1 MFVLDTCPLNSDYKK
16 VILCSEKNFPSEF
29 SRLRISRE
37 RFLFIID
44 YELRNF
50 ILCPAEECASNGIF
64 YSIHGESNSLFS
76 GGKIES
82 IKEIYP
88 PDYREYV
95 AAFEK
100 VMSNI
105 VSGNSYL
112 ANLTFRSE
120 ITAVYSL
127 IDVFASAT
135 APYKLLFRDEFA
147 VFSPEIFIKIIGKEI
162 WTFPMKGTIST
173 ARSDSLDALLN
184 DEKEQAEHLTVVD
197 LLRNDMGII
206 CEKVSVERYRYA
218 EQIFFDEGG
227 IYQTSSEI
235 KGILN
240 DEFSNDYGNLL
251 LKLLPAGSITG
262 APKKETIAI
271 LKDAE
276 RYDRGFYTGVF
287 GICEGDFLDSCV
299 MIRFIEKNNDKF
311 YFKSGGGITI
321 YSNPEKEYEEL
332 IRKISIPVHRDC
344 QN

>member
-16 VILCSEKNFPSEF
+16 VIICSEKNFPSEF
-29 SRLRISRE
+29 SRLRISGE

-44 YELRNF
+44 YEMRNF
-50 ILCPAEECASNGIF
+50 ILCPVEECASNGIF

-95 AAFEK
+95 AAFDK

-105 VSGNSYL
+105 VSGNTYL
-112 ANLTFRSE
+112 LNLTFRSE
-120 ITAVYSL
+120 IYSAYSL
-127 IDVFASAT
+127 SDVFASAT
-135 APYKLLFRDEFA
+135 APYKLLFGDEFA
-147 VFSPEIFIKIIGKEI
+147 VFSPEIFIKVIGKEI
-162 WTFPMKGTIST
+162 KTFPMKGTISSEH
-173 ARSDSLDALLN
+173 SDSLDLLLN
-184 DEKEQAEHLTVVD
+184 DEKEMAEHLTVVD

-206 CEKVSVERYRYA
+206 CETVSVERYRYA
-218 EQIFFDEGG
+218 EKIFFNEGG

-240 DEFSNDYGNLL
+240 DEFFNDYGKLL
-251 LKLLPAGSITG
+251 LKLLPAGSVTG

-271 LKDAE
+271 IKDAE
-276 RYDRGFYTGVF
+276 NYNRGFYTGVF
-287 GICEGDFLDSCV
+287 GICEGDYLDSCV
-299 MIRFIEKNNDKF
+299 MIRFIEKEKNKL
-311 YFKSGGGITI
+311 YFKSGGGITV